1 MQLLVLLAHN
11 NEAEVAAA
19 SRKKLE
25 RVIGL
30 FHFSRLREEVLTAG
44 YNLVV
49 YY

>member
-1 MQLLVLLAHN
+1 LQLLVLLAYN

-30 FHFSRLREEVLTAG
+30 FHFSRLREEVLTAR